1 MVGRGV
7 IGYHG
12 IPFTFRF
19 SPMPSQ
25 TVIRKAVIPVAGLGT
40 RMLPATKAIP
50 KEMLPVVDKPLI
62 QYVVNEAVQAG
73 IKEIVLVTHASKNSI
88 ENHFDTSFELEAT
101 LEKRVKRQ
109 LLSEVQ
115 NICPPD
121 VTIMH
126 VRQGEAKG
134 LGHAIL
140 CAQPLV
146 GDAPFA
152 ILLPDVLI
160 DDAAC
165 RLQQH
170 NLAAMIRAFA
180 DNGHSQILV
189 EPVAA
194 ELVDQFGIVDIG
206 GQPLSQGASA
216 PIHAMVEKPSREEA
230 PSRLAVVGRYVL
242 SAAIWP
248 LLRKTPLGKGNEI
261 QLTDTIAMLMEQET
275 VDAHHITGKS
285 HDCGSKLGYLMA
297 NVEYGLRHRELGD
310 DFRRYLEGLEPR

>member
-1 MVGRGV
+1 MSSTLSENT
-7 IGYHG
+7 
-12 IPFTFRF
+12 PFKTIAAA
-19 SPMPSQ
+19 
-25 TVIRKAVIPVAGLGT
+25 TIRKAVIPVAGLGT

-62 QYVVNEAVQAG
+62 QYVVNEAVRAG

-109 LLSEVQ
+109 LLSEVKK
-115 NICPPD
+115 ICPPD

-140 CAQPLV
+140 CARPLV

-160 DDAAC
+160 DDAHCDLAKD
-165 RLQQH
+165 
-170 NLAAMIRAFA
+170 NLAAMIQDF
-180 DNGHSQILV
+180 DQTGHSQILV
-189 EPVAA
+189 EPVT
-194 ELVDQFGIVDIG
+194 EEQVDQFGIVDIG
-206 GQPLSQGASA
+206 GEHLAQGKSTS
-216 PIHAMVEKPSREEA
+216 IHDMVEKPARDEA
-230 PSRLAVVGRYVL
+230 PSNLAVVGRYVL
-242 SAAIWP
+242 SADIWP
-248 LLRKTPLGKGNEI
+248 LLSKTPQGKGDEV
-261 QLTDTIAMLMEQET
+261 QLTDTIAMLMEQAT

-285 HDCGSKLGYLMA
+285 HDCGNKLGLMMA
-297 NVEYGLRHRELGD
+297 NVEYGLRHTEFGESFRE
-310 DFRRYLEGLEPR
+310 YLKQLTL